1 LTLVADLIDR
11 VEAIPTHGTD
21 RALPILWDT
30 PNKLNAS
37 RIANRALAG
46 STSQRHCGIRR
57 RWRFP

>member
-46 STSQRHCGIRR
+46 STQPAALRH
-57 RWRFP
+57 PS